1 MAYRDPAVRL
11 QRDRERFHRRTA
23 ERREAGLC
31 VKCGKQPPAPDRTVC
46 DPCAGKRNKASRA
59 RDTRLRAEGKPRRD
73 PARARSSERRR
84 YRRQVDA
91 RCEAGRCTRCGQAPA
106 VPERSMCEGC
116 AAKRRASDRARY
128 EAGKEAGLAYGGAD
142 ADVKRRAARAAS
154 KRRQQARHAAGLCIR
169 CGKRP
174 PVQGETTCGPCREAR
189 QAAERKQYTERRAAG
204 LCTRCGGPAFD
215 GLSRCGPCAAI
226 DDASRSP
233 EQKNA
238 ASRPEVRGAQGQGRL
253 HELRRPCAG
262 RQPVCSLCEAF
273 VRGVGLFPGHAA
285 LPAQLRRVPAR
296 ERRMPRHLRRRDGGR
311 RLPRLREAVQGP
323 GRNRRRCQPDGLLG
337 RHGNEPSAGTRERKS
352 KAVAGRTPGRVE
364 GAGPAAGCQGVEN
377 GDARCSNS
385 TMTPTTTPRAT
396 ATSSP
401 RPGSIPEPSAK
412 SSARRGDA
420 E

>member
-23 ERREAGLC
+23 ERRAAGLC
-31 VKCGKQPPAPDRTVC
+31 AKCGKQPPAPDRTVC
-46 DPCAGKRNKASRA
+46 DPCAARRNKASRA
-59 RDTRLRAEGKPRRD
+59 RDARLRAEGKPRRD

-174 PVQGETTCGPCREAR
+174 PVQGGTTCEPCRDRR
-189 QAAERKQYTERRAAG
+189 QAAERQQYAEQRAAG

-238 ASRPEVRGAQGQGRL
+238 ASRRRYEERRARGDCTSCGAPAQGASRCV
-253 HELRRPCAG
+253 PCAKRSYEG
-262 RQPVCSLCEAF
+262 SAYF
-273 VRGVGLFPGHAA
+273 RG
-285 LPAQLRRVPAR
+285 
-296 ERRMPRHLRRRDGGR
+296 MPLY
-311 RLPRLREAVQGP
+311 PPSFAVFLRESDECLATF
-323 GRNRRRCQPDGLLG
+323 DD
-337 RHGNEPSAGTRERKS
+337 EME
-352 KAVAGRTPGRVE
+352 VAAFLAFEKLSRDRVE
-364 GAGPAAGCQGVEN
+364 IVADVSPMASWAAWE
-377 GDARCSNS
+377 
-385 TMTPTTTPRAT
+385 
-396 ATSSP
+396 
-401 RPGSIPEPSAK
+401 
-412 SSARRGDA
+412 
-420 E
+420 